1 MSITLKD
8 FEKAID
14 IMKNT
19 DSGTYYFELGK
30 TDDGKTIALVLGYEL
45 GYNDGEDYQVKVG
58 TETYT
63 LCGKIAINIDD
74 LQCDYDYD
82 FDWYM
87 PSNKDGDIYD
97 TSMALSKNHAEDLT
111 WFLSQAEE
119 MMNLMD
125 KGVLTIQ

>member
-1 MSITLKD
+1 MQ
-8 FEKAID
+8 D
-14 IMKNT
+14 I

-58 TETYT
+58 NNTYT
-63 LCGKIAINIDD
+63 LCAKVAINIDD
-74 LQCDYDYD
+74 LQCDYN

-111 WFLSQAEE
+111 WFLSEAEE
-119 MMNLMD
+119 MIKLMN
-125 KGVLTIQ
+125 KGVLTI